1 MAIDVNRGAFVKEEW
16 RWEEVTAPEVLAVQ
30 PNAKPIK
37 LETNLDL
44 AAARVLAVELLT
56 DLKHVSQPY
65 IITLEGVG
73 IYKGEDFVGSPPT
86 FSCNF
91 PDWPVVITDKLLIIG
106 FAEDYSN
113 WTTSITIK
121 GPQK

>member
-1 MAIDVNRGAFVKEEW
+1 MAIDADRGAFVKEEL
-16 RWEEVTAPEVLAVQ
+16 RWEEVDAPEVLAVQ

-44 AAARVLAVELLT
+44 AAARVLAVELLN
-56 DLKHVSQPY
+56 DLKYVSQAY
-65 IITLEGVG
+65 VITLEGVG
-73 IYKGEDFVGSPPT
+73 IYNGEDFVGSPPT
-86 FSCNF
+86 FNCNF
-91 PDWPVVITDKLLIIG
+91 PDWPVEITDKLLIIG